1 MFVFYQLYEI
11 KPKQV
16 YSNVPVLLS
25 DDFLYYYR
33 KRVFL
38 AKLYV
43 RRIFQVVKYAYLGKH
58 ITGRFIY
65 MKNESIYIFVSQFLS
80 TNKQNFG

>member
-25 DDFLYYYR
+25 DDFFILLHKGFFWQNYMLEEYFRSSNMRILGQAHNRQVYLYE
-33 KRVFL
+33 K
-38 AKLYV
+38 
-43 RRIFQVVKYAYLGKH
+43 
-58 ITGRFIY
+58 
-65 MKNESIYIFVSQFLS
+65 
-80 TNKQNFG
+80 

>member
-25 DDFLYYYR
+25 DDF
-33 KRVFL
+33 
-38 AKLYV
+38 
-43 RRIFQVVKYAYLGKH
+43 
-58 ITGRFIY
+58 FILLHKGFFWQNY
-65 MKNESIYIFVSQFLS
+65 MLEEYFRSSNMRTWAS
-80 TNKQNFG
+80 T

>member
-1 MFVFYQLYEI
+1 MDLIIVTSTINYVFYLLYEI
-11 KPKQV
+11 KPNQV

-25 DDFLYYYR
+25 DDFLYYYV
-33 KRVFL
+33 KVFVL

-43 RRIFQVVKYAYLGKH
+43 RRIFQVFKYAYLGKY

-65 MKNESIYIFVSQFLS
+65 MKNEAFIFL
-80 TNKQNFG
+80 